1 MKIQF
6 LNGGLANQAFQYIF
20 CRYYELSYPGDVIY
34 MDDSYFALHTV
45 HNGYELEKVFGIRA
59 HMLSECFTKDVW
71 DFILSERKKGK
82 SVPQVLLENQIEIRM
97 ITDNQ
102 NYKHFNPFDG
112 EVHPIPEPLYLQDIL
127 EQTGNIY
134 YHGYWFNPFFFQ
146 EYKEI
151 FLKDF
156 HFPEITEPYNI
167 DYAREIQNSDSVSI
181 HIRRGDYVTLGW
193 AIDIDSHR
201 TCIETFLSSTPS
213 QPWHLFIFSDD
224 IAWCKEHCSE
234 LGFSQFHKFTYV
246 EGNTNGKNFRDLQLM
261 SMCRAMI
268 LSNSAFC
275 FLAAL
280 LNTRK
285 EFMLNPT
292 NLECPL

>member
-34 MDDSYFALHTV
+34 MDDSYFALNTV
-45 HNGYELEKVFGIRA
+45 HNGYELEKVFGIKA

-82 SVPQVLLENQIEIRM
+82 SVPQILLENGIKLCM
-97 ITDNQ
+97 ITDTK
-102 NYKHFNPFDG
+102 NYSNFNPFDG
-112 EVHPIPEPLYLQDIL
+112 TVYLIKEPLYLPDIL
-127 EQTGNIY
+127 ERTENVY
-134 YHGYWFNPFFFQ
+134 YHGYWFNPFFFN
-146 EYKEI
+146 EYKNI

-156 HFPEITEPYNI
+156 HFPEIIEQTNLE
-167 DYAREIQNSDSVSI
+167 YAHEILSSDSVSI

-193 AIDIDSHR
+193 AMDISTYR
-201 TCIETFLSSTPS
+201 TCIESFLSMNDTR
-213 QPWHLFIFSDD
+213 PWHLFIFSDD
-224 IAWCKEHCSE
+224 IAWCKKHSDE
-234 LGFSQFHKFTYV
+234 LNFSKFDDYTYI
-246 EGNTNGKNFRDLQLM
+246 EGNIGGKNYRDLQLM
-261 SMCRAMI
+261 SMCKGMI

-280 LNTRK
+280 LNIHK
-285 EFMLNPT
+285 ECILNPT
-292 NLECPL
+292 NLNIT